1 MIGWLDKVCDKIKSA
16 LQKKSLWEITHMP
29 YNRQE
34 WDVIKPDFQN
44 ELFIKHSKKQS
55 NMKFI
60 IQRAKNKQFYYT
72 LVARN
77 GRVVMMS
84 ETYKRRGSCH
94 KAVESMIRN
103 VINAKIIDKAI

>member
-1 MIGWLDKVCDKIKSA
+1 
-16 LQKKSLWEITHMP
+16 
-29 YNRQE
+29 
-34 WDVIKPDFQN
+34 
-44 ELFIKHSKKQS
+44 
-55 NMKFI
+55 MKFI